1 MPNGKSVTEFMCRL
15 SPATLKFCSFW
26 SALRLPLNSELWL
39 RAFST
44 RNDAFQFI
52 SERTLNKDQV
62 SLKFKKVFVLLLK
75 NGKKRKKELPMLNY
89 V

>member
-1 MPNGKSVTEFMCRL
+1 MPNGKSVMEFMCRL
-15 SPATLKFCSFW
+15 SSSTLKFCSFW